1 MFGRPRFPCLYC
13 AGMPVVVPGAC
24 SYPESMVIEWSKV
37 LKEVSPNGPSDS
49 EVFDRRYSLRSHGA
63 LFLYPICVVSYRS
76 SDFDAVRV
84 SLSR

>member
-1 MFGRPRFPCLYC
+1 MFGRPRFSCLYC
-13 AGMPVVVPGAC
+13 AGMPVVVPGHA
-24 SYPESMVIEWSKV
+24 PIRIVVIEGCKV

-49 EVFDRRYSLRSHGA
+49 EVSDRRYSLRSHGA